1 VDSFSFDE
9 NLELCFKKLLEE
21 SFRLIDLRNMFCV
34 SISIKPI
41 PNSTAESTKKKKVSD
56 TKFTLS
62 NNAPTL
68 KTIK

>member
-1 VDSFSFDE
+1 
-9 NLELCFKKLLEE
+9 
-21 SFRLIDLRNMFCV
+21 MFCV

-41 PNSTAESTKKKKVSD
+41 PNSTAESTKKKKVNE

>member
-1 VDSFSFDE
+1 
-9 NLELCFKKLLEE
+9 
-21 SFRLIDLRNMFCV
+21 M

-41 PNSTAESTKKKKVSD
+41 PNSTAESTKKKKVNE
-56 TKFTLS
+56 TRFTLS

>member
-1 VDSFSFDE
+1 MGNFSFDE
-9 NLELCFKKLLEE
+9 NLELCFKKLLDE
-21 SFRLIDLRNMFCV
+21 SFRLIDLRNMFWM

-41 PNSTAESTKKKKVSD
+41 PNSTAESTKKKKVNE
-56 TKFTLS
+56 TRFTLS

>member
-1 VDSFSFDE
+1 
-9 NLELCFKKLLEE
+9 LCFKKLLDE
-21 SFRLIDLRNMFCV
+21 SFKLIDLRNMFCV

-41 PNSTAESTKKKKVSD
+41 PNSTAESTKKKKVNE